1 MKITMYQ
8 VDAFTRKVFSGNPAA
23 VCPMQVWPED
33 EIMRGI
39 AAENNLSETAFFIP
53 QGDDFA
59 LRWFTPEVE
68 IDLCGHATLAT
79 AHVLFEHLHFERS
92 EIHFHTQSGKL
103 TIRRL
108 PDGKLLMDFPAR
120 KPLPCTVPRVLV
132 EGLGANPDVILKA
145 RDYFCVFDSEA
156 TVRALSPDFTMLKS
170 LGEKVIVT
178 ARGDTTDFVSRF
190 FAPSVG
196 INEDPVTGSAHC
208 SLIPYWAER
217 LGKDELYAHQVSKR
231 GGEIFCKLR
240 GDRVD
245 IGGYAADYLQ
255 GTIQW

>member
-1 MKITMYQ
+1 
-8 VDAFTRKVFSGNPAA
+8 
-23 VCPMQVWPED
+23 
-33 EIMRGI
+33 
-39 AAENNLSETAFFIP
+39 
-53 QGDDFA
+53 
-59 LRWFTPEVE
+59 
-68 IDLCGHATLAT
+68 
-79 AHVLFEHLHFERS
+79 
-92 EIHFHTQSGKL
+92 
-103 TIRRL
+103 
-108 PDGKLLMDFPAR
+108 
-120 KPLPCTVPRVLV
+120 
-132 EGLGANPDVILKA
+132 
-145 RDYFCVFDSEA
+145 
-156 TVRALSPDFTMLKS
+156 MLKS

-190 FAPSVG
+190 FAPCVG